1 MAGSR
6 FTLRQPESPARSAT
20 REAPAVVTPTP
31 TMGVE
36 EEFLL
41 VDARTGAPAPRAEL
55 VVAKAADADT
65 TRLEATR
72 YQVESASLVAHTAD
86 ELRAHLVRSRR
97 DWTEA
102 AAVFGC
108 RLVAGATP
116 VIAPAPG
123 PLLIDAPRRHEQ
135 STRYGDLTDTFV
147 NCGCHIHVGTLDPE
161 TAVQV
166 TCRLRPWLPTLIAL
180 GANSPFRDEH
190 DTGHAS
196 WRSVVNTTWPCSGI
210 PPRLTSVSAYEHAV
224 AGLIATGAIK
234 DRKMIYWDARPSASW
249 PTVEVRAPDVA
260 TTVDEAVLLA
270 VLVRALVADA
280 LTWIRAGEP
289 APDIPAEV
297 LVAARWRAARDGL
310 EGMAVHPERGELVPA
325 NTMVDALIERVR
337 DHLDAAGDLP
347 HVARTLAGLR
357 RDGCGARRQR
367 LVFERRHR
375 YTDVVRYLADATEQQ
390 GG

>member
-1 MAGSR
+1 M
-6 FTLRQPESPARSAT
+6 
-20 REAPAVVTPTP
+20 TPTP

-55 VVAKAADADT
+55 VLAKAADADT

-72 YQVESASLVAHTAD
+72 YQVESASPVAHTAD
-86 ELRAHLVRSRR
+86 ELHAHLVRSRR
-97 DWTEA
+97 ECTEA

-116 VIAPAPG
+116 VIAPGPG
-123 PLLIDAPRRHEQ
+123 PLLIDAPRRHDQ
-135 STRYGDLTDTFV
+135 SIRYGDLTDTFV

-196 WRSVVNTTWPCSGI
+196 WRSVVNTMWPCSGI
-210 PPRLTSVSAYEHAV
+210 PPRVTSVGAYEHTV

-280 LTWIRAGEP
+280 LTTIRVGEP

-310 EGMAVHPERGELVPA
+310 EGMAVHPESGKLVPA
-325 NTMVDALIERVR
+325 NTMVDALVERVH

-375 YTDVVRYLADATEQQ
+375 YTDVVRYLADATEHQ